1 MDSAIQPFKF
11 PSFVTSWLAK
21 DCAGPISIRYNVV
34 NILFSHRTVVN
45 ILFSRYSAVN
55 IPFSR
60 YSVVNI
66 LFSRYSVVN
75 ILFLRY
81 SVVNILLS
89 QYYVVNILFS
99 RYSVVNREVYAR
111 VRATVSSQNKPPFTS
126 QTQSE

>member
-1 MDSAIQPFKF
+1 MD
-11 PSFVTSWLAK
+11 SFVTSWLAK

-45 ILFSRYSAVN
+45 ILFSRYS
-55 IPFSR
+55 
-60 YSVVNI
+60 VVNI
-66 LFSRYSVVN
+66 LFARC
-75 ILFLRY
+75 

-89 QYYVVNILFS
+89 QYYVVIILFL

-111 VRATVSSQNKPPFTS
+111 VPATVPSHKKPPFTG

>member
-34 NILFSHRTVVN
+34 NILFSHCTVVN
-45 ILFSRYSAVN
+45 ILFSRYSA
-55 IPFSR
+55 
-60 YSVVNI
+60 VNI

-111 VRATVSSQNKPPFTS
+111 VRATVPSHKKPLLLVRRNQNECQRTRIRG
-126 QTQSE
+126 